1 MGALKGRFQCLRGLR
16 VNINSNSDHIKACR
30 WITVAIILH
39 NLIIDVEGEVSGTAF
54 FPLHTQDKEQED
66 VAPPVEE
73 EEEEE
78 EEELEEEGEAKRRQ
92 LTAELLAYREQVGI
106 QF

>member
-1 MGALKGRFQCLRGLR
+1 MGALKGRFQCLRGLC
-16 VNINSNSDHIKACR
+16 VNINSNADHIKACQ

-39 NLIIDVEGEVSGTAF
+39 NLIIDVEGEVSDTAF
-54 FPLHTQDKEQED
+54 YPLDVQEED
-66 VAPPVEE
+66 QVNDAQPVNE

-78 EEELEEEGEAKRRQ
+78 EEELEEEGEAKQRQ
-92 LTAELLAYREQVGI
+92 LTAELLAYREQRGI

>member
-1 MGALKGRFQCLRGLR
+1 M
-16 VNINSNSDHIKACR
+16 
-30 WITVAIILH
+30 AIILH

-54 FPLHTQDKEQED
+54 FQLHTQDKEQED
-66 VAPPVEE
+66 VPPPV
-73 EEEEE
+73 EEEE
-78 EEELEEEGEAKRRQ
+78 EEELEEEEEAKQHQ

>member
-1 MGALKGRFQCLRGLR
+1 L
-16 VNINSNSDHIKACR
+16 
-30 WITVAIILH
+30 
-39 NLIIDVEGEVSGTAF
+39 VEGEVSGTAF

-66 VAPPVEE
+66 VALPVEE
-73 EEEEE
+73 EEEEK
-78 EEELEEEGEAKRRQ
+78 EEELEEEGEAKQHQ